1 LIAARQSALLKPA
14 VSRRITGADM
24 EVFGVRAI
32 RGCSGA
38 ARILRV
44 AYELGRPSLL
54 ELTPPVSS
62 TGMNFREDADGSEG
76 VGGAHSSEDTGDT
89 ITPEERRGS
98 AMKNTFEERSIF
110 QLATSLQRSRAV
122 MRSDSEKVRDFQRKV
137 YRKAKQEPDFR
148 FYVLYD
154 KVRRLDFLSEA
165 YKRVKS
171 RRGAPGI
178 DGVTF
183 KEIEE
188 EGLLDFLLQL
198 QEELENNIYQPQP
211 VKRVYI
217 PKANGDTRPLGIPT
231 IRDRVVQMSCKL
243 VIEPIFEADFD
254 DASYGFRPKR
264 SASDAVSKI
273 KEKLKEGKTEV
284 LDADLSKFFDTIP
297 HDKLLKLIAMRI
309 SDKNVIHLIK
319 LWLKAPVIEDGKMSG
334 GKKAKVGTPQGGVI
348 SPLLAN
354 IYLNL
359 VDKLVRNHKAF
370 SGIDIVRYADD
381 FVLMSKRI
389 GEDVLSALTSL
400 LDRMSLTL
408 NEGKTRLI
416 KAPEEPFDFLGFTF
430 HYRKSRYI
438 EGETYLS
445 IRPSRKSFQKLVV
458 SIREELIL
466 YRNRNAKDTVIML
479 NYKLRGWLN
488 YFTIE
493 GVSYMGI
500 TRRNLSMYLRDR
512 LFRHQKRKS
521 QRYRYAYCR
530 GTFRRWVEEEG
541 LIHPASYGT
550 TTPVNA

>member
-1 LIAARQSALLKPA
+1 
-14 VSRRITGADM
+14 
-24 EVFGVRAI
+24 
-32 RGCSGA
+32 
-38 ARILRV
+38 
-44 AYELGRPSLL
+44 
-54 ELTPPVSS
+54 
-62 TGMNFREDADGSEG
+62 
-76 VGGAHSSEDTGDT
+76 
-89 ITPEERRGS
+89 
-98 AMKNTFEERSIF
+98 
-110 QLATSLQRSRAV
+110 
-122 MRSDSEKVRDFQRKV
+122 
-137 YRKAKQEPDFR
+137 
-148 FYVLYD
+148 
-154 KVRRLDFLSEA
+154 
-165 YKRVKS
+165 
-171 RRGAPGI
+171 
-178 DGVTF
+178 
-183 KEIEE
+183 
-188 EGLLDFLLQL
+188 
-198 QEELENNIYQPQP
+198 
-211 VKRVYI
+211 
-217 PKANGDTRPLGIPT
+217 
-231 IRDRVVQMSCKL
+231 
-243 VIEPIFEADFD
+243 
-254 DASYGFRPKR
+254 
-264 SASDAVSKI
+264 VSKI

-297 HDKLLKLIAMRI
+297 HDKLLKLIAMRV
-309 SDKNVIHLIK
+309 SDKHVLHLIK
-319 LWLKAPVIEDGKMSG
+319 LWLKTPVIEDGKMSG

-354 IYLNL
+354 LYLNL

-389 GEDVLSALTSL
+389 GEDVLYALTSL

-408 NEGKTRLI
+408 NEGKTRRI